1 MSFPSDRIKADA
13 ERSRT
18 HAAAATPLTPSV
30 AAAPTE
36 PVAIGRTRSPQ
47 TLRTVD
53 LSPADGVQPGSPV
66 TASNSAGGAR
76 DARLT
81 GPQSEWGLRCAMV
94 ATISYTD
101 GPLPLAKR
109 RLGDAVHALADP
121 RPVAI
126 NGAYLWTDSVY
137 IGLRGALRGSKTGSS
152 GLVRSAPCRIEN
164 LDALRRDRHHSGR
177 LGTRKGHN
185 RSPAPADRTR
195 L

>member
-66 TASNSAGGAR
+66 TASNSAGGAE
-76 DARLT
+76 
-81 GPQSEWGLRCAMV
+81 G
-94 ATISYTD
+94 
-101 GPLPLAKR
+101 R
-109 RLGDAVHALADP
+109 RLFRNPCAPGRFGTTVLK
-121 RPVAI
+121 
-126 NGAYLWTDSVY
+126 LTDIS
-137 IGLRGALRGSKTGSS
+137 L
-152 GLVRSAPCRIEN
+152 
-164 LDALRRDRHHSGR
+164 
-177 LGTRKGHN
+177 
-185 RSPAPADRTR
+185 
-195 L
+195 